1 MALNRITTNRVTLR
15 RMTGPSLGFSQP
27 PFIEYLVLAGGGGSY
42 DGSGQFIYENGG
54 GGGGGGLR
62 TGLAFPAV
70 GAVLQV
76 TVGGGGSGSSSGS
89 NSSITFNNPAVWSNV
104 VCDGGG
110 RGGFFGHPGVIGN
123 GSLRSALP
131 GGSGGGGYAQPQWNG
146 VSATGA
152 VGFPPQGNDGGG
164 GSATSSGS
172 NSASGGGG
180 GAGGAGGSGG
190 FPSLVG
196 GAGGVGISSAI
207 TGSVVTYGAGGAGTG
222 TNGVGTQNAPG
233 GAVNAPAPANR
244 GGGAGGCNGGA
255 VGPVAL
261 TGGSGIVIFKSVIRA
276 SSTTG
281 SATETNLGSSWL
293 YQFTGS
299 GTITFLQ

>member
-1 MALNRITTNRVTLR
+1 MALNRITANRVTLR
-15 RMTGPSLGFSQP
+15 RMTGPSLGITQP
-27 PFIEYLVLAGGGGSY
+27 SFIEYLVLAGGGGSY
-42 DGSGQFIYENGG
+42 DGSGQNIYAQGG

-110 RGGFFGHPGVIGN
+110 RGAFFGYPVQIGN

-146 VSATGA
+146 VFATGA
-152 VGFPPQGNDGGG
+152 AGYPPLGNNGGG
-164 GSATSSGS
+164 GSANPSSA
-172 NSASGGGG
+172 SASGGGG
-180 GAGGAGGSGG
+180 GAGGAGGAGG
-190 FPSLVG
+190 FPSYVG

-207 TGSVVTYGAGGAGTG
+207 TGSSLTYGAGGAGIGSGG
-222 TNGVGTQNAPG
+222 TGTQNAPG
-233 GAVNAPAPANR
+233 GAANASAPLANR
-244 GGGAGGCNGGA
+244 GGGAGGCDGGI

-261 TGGSGIVIFKSVIRA
+261 AGGSGVVILKSVNRA
-276 SSTTG
+276 SQTTG
-281 SATETNLGSSWL
+281 SPTETQSSGYWI

-299 GTITFLQ
+299 GTVTFLQ

>member
-1 MALNRITTNRVTLR
+1 MALNRITANRVTLR
-15 RMTGPSLGFSQP
+15 RMTGPSLGITQP
-27 PFIEYLVLAGGGGSY
+27 SFIEYLVLAGGGGSY
-42 DGSGQFIYENGG
+42 DGSGQNIYAQGG

-110 RGGFFGHPGVIGN
+110 RGAFFGYPVQIGN

-146 VSATGA
+146 VFATGA
-152 VGFPPQGNDGGG
+152 AGYPPLGNNGGG
-164 GSATSSGS
+164 GSANPSSA
-172 NSASGGGG
+172 SASGGGG
-180 GAGGAGGSGG
+180 GAGGAGGAGG
-190 FPSLVG
+190 FPSYVG

-207 TGSVVTYGAGGAGTG
+207 TGSSLTYGAGGAGIG
-222 TNGVGTQNAPG
+222 SGGAGTQNAPG
-233 GAVNAPAPANR
+233 GAANASAPLANR
-244 GGGAGGCNGGA
+244 GGGAGGCDGGI
-255 VGPVAL
+255 VGPTVL
-261 TGGSGIVIFKSVIRA
+261 SGASGVVILKSVIRA